1 LIILKTKQIMKKIV
15 VSTLA
20 SVAFAVG
27 AFAQGS
33 ITPNNNNSAGY
44 VDINGN
50 NGAGTAYSGT
60 GSLQVWY
67 LNGSTV
73 PTLSG
78 NNVTAYNSLAGDGFT
93 LAQTYQ
99 NVTFASGGFGEPELD
114 IAGITPAGNNTT
126 FAIVAWNNATS
137 AFGSAANGG
146 VIDFVNPT
154 ANYTAKPTPAA
165 PVLSGFTGNLD
176 MATIAPEPTT
186 IAFAAMGLGSFLVA
200 RRRK

>member
-1 LIILKTKQIMKKIV
+1 MKKIV
-15 VSTLA
+15 VSSLATLT
-20 SVAFAVG
+20 FAVG

-33 ITPNNNNSAGY
+33 ITPNNNSAAGY
-44 VDINGN
+44 VDLNGN
-50 NGAGTAYSGT
+50 NGAATAYTGT

-78 NNVTAYNSLAGDGFT
+78 NNVVAYASLAGDGFT

-99 NVTFASGGFGEPELD
+99 NVAFNTGGFGEPELD

-126 FAIVAWNNATS
+126 FAIVAWNGATS
-137 AFGSAANGG
+137 AYGTPGQAGG

-154 ANYTAKPTPAA
+154 ANYTAAQKPPAPA
-165 PVLSGFTGNLD
+165 LSGFAGNLD
-176 MATIAPEPTT
+176 MANFAATPEPTT
-186 IAFAAMGLGSFLVA
+186 IAFAALGLGSFLVA